1 MRVFSVKKP
10 LGVIAAV
17 AIAIAGAISPIM
29 GVSPASA
36 APSLGSNPSSN
47 IAVVVGSTTTL
58 NNSLDAAGDLQ
69 VTGYPTNDLVRVVVS
84 VDSGT
89 IQLASTTGLGAIVGY
104 YADTTARSSL
114 GWQSTQADANAALA
128 GLKFIA
134 GGSATTANVTLTSSY
149 AGPSGG
155 SATPAYYATNGHYYQ
170 YVTTLKTWDNAQ
182 ADIANNPLTYTFNG
196 LRGYLATSTS
206 AGEND
211 FIKSRVGSAA
221 VWLGGRRDA
230 TDSQHTGDN
239 AWYWTEG
246 PEAGTKFY
254 VEGTGPVSPQ
264 YENFANGE
272 PNGWTSHSGETALQ
286 MLAGTGAGAGEWN
299 DLQATDGSQNLGY
312 VVEYGGMPGDAQTY
326 DSVTR
331 VLPITVAVNQ
341 IVDVNWSELNFDY
354 AHHVDK
360 VGNGLTVGNKVLYQ
374 NVTTRNGVCVD
385 GVVTTKSLTGATVA
399 KYEVGTGAGGTTAN
413 FEVDLNV
420 TTANGNGEFQF
431 DFYVCGTYAVTGGVE
446 SGTKVVLKN
455 TGVTAI
461 DIDYNQWNE
470 LSGFDSY
477 TMASNT
483 HLYECP
489 VNTACNTTHQRPG
502 SYPASLRFQGPSA
515 NETTIVEDQVVVN
528 YGNIDSFTIKFG
540 RTTVNNPNY
549 FGVAFKGLPWGS
561 AVPATQGAATY
572 NIVYNG
578 NGSTGG
584 TVPASQN
591 GVTGQNFAVSANSG
605 TLTRTG
611 YTFAG
616 WNTAANGLGT
626 SYSAGANI
634 QMTNGGLTLYAVW
647 TPATLT
653 LTYNANGGTGA
664 PTAENRSAGTSAN
677 LSATIPTRAGYT
689 FARWNTASNG
699 TGTNYNSSASYTM
712 PATASTLYA
721 VWTAASGTL
730 AYNANGGSGAP
741 SNENGAAA
749 STTTVSNT
757 APTLSNFVFAG
768 WNTLANGTGTSYAS
782 GASFTFTSSTV
793 TLYAQWTPSTLYT
806 LNFNSNGATGGP
818 SVTSAYGGQS
828 ITQPSTNPT
837 RTGYTCSGWATTPT
851 GTAITWPFTMP
862 SANTTL
868 YAVCTP
874 DVYHVTYNQNKAS
887 GTSAQDP
894 ANLNYLSSYTTDDA
908 TRYSGTNT
916 GFYQTGWATAVDA
929 NRDPIGSVYALGSS
943 FLMPA
948 ANVTL
953 YAVWV
958 SDAVKIVYNA
968 NGGTGGPVAGSG
980 SLNSPYSIESGV
992 PSRTGYTFA
1001 GWAATGGATGT
1012 YIVGGTTVFTPT
1024 NNVVLTAQWTP
1035 VTHTV
1040 TYDVN
1045 GGSSTAPTDANAYN
1059 YLATATVSAT
1069 LPTRTGY
1076 VFLGWNSAANGT
1088 GTNYAAGNS
1097 IVMQTSNVTLYA
1109 QWSGNPYRLNYNAN
1123 GGTGAP
1129 ASENRVVDAT
1139 AALASTAPTRNGYT
1153 FNGWN
1158 TNAGGT
1164 GTSYAAASSFTMP
1177 GSNTTLYAQWLL
1189 NTSAVTYNANGGSGA
1204 PAGANY
1210 SFGSSVTVS
1219 STVPTYAGYTFTGWN
1234 TRCDGTGTSYSGAE
1248 VFTMGGSSVE
1258 LCAQWSANGYQL
1270 VYDGNGGTGV
1280 PNASSK
1286 SFGST
1291 VTVTSTIPS
1300 RSGYSFIAW
1309 NTLANGTGSTR
1320 ATAGTFVMPSA
1331 NVTLYAIWSLNA
1343 YTVYYNMNGGTGS
1356 ISPQPARFGNNIT
1369 VSNFAPTRAGY
1380 TFAGW
1385 NTEALGAGTSYAGGS
1400 GLTMPASNV
1409 TLYAQWTPNNYTLN
1423 YDANGGG
1430 GAPAAQNGLHAGDA
1444 VTLSATTP
1452 TQTGFRFNGW
1462 NTRADGTGVTYLP
1475 SSSLTMPTGNVYVY
1489 ALWVAENLELI
1500 YNANGG
1506 TGEPAATTAATL
1518 STVTV
1523 TSITPTRTGY
1533 NFTGWNTQAGGGGTS
1548 QANGSTF
1555 TMPNTA
1561 VTLYAQWT
1569 RKTVTLHYNL
1579 NGGAAKANMLAP
1591 ADVVSTFETIE
1602 SLDPA
1607 NDFEKTNANF
1617 VAWNTRA
1624 DGTGTAYAAE
1634 SDYVMPASDVTLYAQ
1649 WSGVYYVVEYNANGG
1664 SGEPA
1669 AQIAAAGENLNLAS
1683 QTPNLNGYE
1692 FTGWTEVT
1700 QGSTYNP
1707 GASLTMPSTNV
1718 TMLANYRV
1726 RTSSL
1731 GGSAPVTTPVTPTP
1745 PVDENGPTPD
1755 PIVTVAPLTVKEMVF
1770 FKGDKSALLP
1780 TTITA
1785 LKKLI
1790 AIAKKRGVAAKITII
1805 GRVKETADK
1814 SYDMKL
1820 SKARAVNV
1828 ANYLKKAGLQGPYS
1842 VVAAGISP
1850 ENRWVSRRVEITVT
1864 WPKK

>member
-1 MRVFSVKKP
+1 MRRFFVSKP
-10 LGVIAAV
+10 VGLVTAIAL
-17 AIAIAGAISPIM
+17 AIAGAVSPIL
-29 GVSPASA
+29 GVQSASA
-36 APSLGSNPSSN
+36 APSLGTNPSSGVN
-47 IAVVVGSTTTL
+47 VVVSSTTTL
-58 NNSLDAAGDLQ
+58 NGVLDPSNDLQ
-69 VTGYPTNDLVRVVVS
+69 VTGYPAGDLVRVVVS
-84 VDSGT
+84 VDSGSV
-89 IQLASTTGLGAIVGY
+89 QLTSASGLTAITGYSV
-104 YADTTARSSL
+104 DTTARTEL
-114 GWQSTQADANAALA
+114 GWQSTQADANTALN
-128 GLKFIA
+128 GLKYIA
-134 GGSATTANVTLTSSY
+134 GSSAGNANITLTSSY

-155 SATPAYYATNGHYYQ
+155 GASPAYYAANGHYYQ
-170 YVTTLKTWDNAQ
+170 YISTTRTWTAAQ
-182 ADIANNPLTYTFNG
+182 ADVANNPLTYTFNG
-196 LRGYLATSTS
+196 LRGYLATVTS
-206 AGEND
+206 SGENS
-211 FIKSRVGSAA
+211 FVTSRVGSSA
-221 VWLGGRRDA
+221 VWLGARRDLNNTNA
-230 TDSQHTGDN
+230 TGDS

-246 PEAGTKFY
+246 PEATGAGAHFY
-254 VEGTGPVSPQ
+254 NQGGGALNGAYINWNS
-264 YENFANGE
+264 GE
-272 PNGWTSHSGETALQ
+272 PNGTT
-286 MLAGTGAGAGEWN
+286 TAGESAMQLLSGGSGQWN
-299 DLQATDGSQNLGY
+299 DLQASDGSQLLGY
-312 VVEYGGMPGDAQTY
+312 VVEYGGMPDDNQTY
-326 DSVTR
+326 TSATR
-331 VLPITVAVNQ
+331 ILPITVSTNQ
-341 IVDVNWSELNFDY
+341 IVDVNWTELNFDY
-354 AHHVDK
+354 ANKVNKVGTGFAVNDK
-360 VGNGLTVGNKVLYQ
+360 VLFQ

-385 GVVTTKSLTGATVA
+385 GVVTTKALSSAVVKA
-399 KYEVGTGAGGTTAN
+399 YESGTHAGGTPAN
-413 FEVDLNV
+413 FEVDIDLS
-420 TTANGNGEFQF
+420 AAGGSAQFQF
-431 DFYVCGTYAVTGGVE
+431 DFYVCGTYGTNGSSA
-446 SGTKVVLKN
+446 TKVVLKN

-470 LSGFDSY
+470 LTNFDSY
-477 TMASNT
+477 TLASDT
-483 HLYECP
+483 KIHECA
-489 VNTACNTTHQRPG
+489 VGTACNTTHQVPV
-502 SYPASLRFQGPSA
+502 SYPASLRFQGPSSVDA
-515 NETTIVEDQVVVN
+515 TIVQDQVVAN
-528 YGNIDSFTIKFG
+528 YGSIDSFTIKFG
-540 RTTVNNPNY
+540 NTTSNNPNY
-549 FGVAFKGLPWGS
+549 FGVAFKGLPWGT
-561 AVPATQGAATY
+561 ATPATQGGSTTY
-572 NIVYNG
+572 NITYDG

-584 TVPASQN
+584 TAPANQT
-591 GVTGQNFAVSANSG
+591 GVTGKNFAVSGNTG
-605 TLTRTG
+605 TLVRAG

-616 WNTAANGLGT
+616 WNTAANGTGT
-626 SYSAGANI
+626 SYSAGSNI
-634 QMTNGGLTLYAVW
+634 LMPNGGTTLYAVW
-647 TPATLT
+647 TPA
-653 LTYNANGGTGA
+653 G
-664 PTAENRSAGTSAN
+664 
-677 LSATIPTRAGYT
+677 
-689 FARWNTASNG
+689 
-699 TGTNYNSSASYTM
+699 
-712 PATASTLYA
+712 
-721 VWTAASGTL
+721 
-730 AYNANGGSGAP
+730 
-741 SNENGAAA
+741 
-749 STTTVSNT
+749 
-757 APTLSNFVFAG
+757 
-768 WNTLANGTGTSYAS
+768 
-782 GASFTFTSSTV
+782 V
-793 TLYAQWTPSTLYT
+793 TL
-806 LNFNSNGATGGP
+806 
-818 SVTSAYGGQS
+818 
-828 ITQPSTNPT
+828 
-837 RTGYTCSGWATTPT
+837 
-851 GTAITWPFTMP
+851 
-862 SANTTL
+862 
-868 YAVCTP
+868 
-874 DVYHVTYNQNKAS
+874 
-887 GTSAQDP
+887 
-894 ANLNYLSSYTTDDA
+894 
-908 TRYSGTNT
+908 
-916 GFYQTGWATAVDA
+916 
-929 NRDPIGSVYALGSS
+929 
-943 FLMPA
+943 
-948 ANVTL
+948 
-953 YAVWV
+953 
-958 SDAVKIVYNA
+958 
-968 NGGTGGPVAGSG
+968 
-980 SLNSPYSIESGV
+980 
-992 PSRTGYTFA
+992 
-1001 GWAATGGATGT
+1001 
-1012 YIVGGTTVFTPT
+1012 
-1024 NNVVLTAQWTP
+1024 
-1035 VTHTV
+1035 
-1040 TYDVN
+1040 
-1045 GGSSTAPTDANAYN
+1045 
-1059 YLATATVSAT
+1059 
-1069 LPTRTGY
+1069 
-1076 VFLGWNSAANGT
+1076 
-1088 GTNYAAGNS
+1088 
-1097 IVMQTSNVTLYA
+1097 
-1109 QWSGNPYRLNYNAN
+1109 
-1123 GGTGAP
+1123 
-1129 ASENRVVDAT
+1129 
-1139 AALASTAPTRNGYT
+1139 
-1153 FNGWN
+1153 
-1158 TNAGGT
+1158 
-1164 GTSYAAASSFTMP
+1164 
-1177 GSNTTLYAQWLL
+1177 
-1189 NTSAVTYNANGGSGA
+1189 TYNANGGSGA

-1634 SDYVMPASDVTLYAQ
+1634 SDYVMPDSDVTLYAQ